1 MVARDRDEG
10 GVARRGSRRPRDEDE
25 KYTTRERRQGR
36 TKKKVCKA
44 CATERDG
51 DARFQ
56 SERVRETARRFRK
69 AGWVTRGART
79 HRLKNL
85 DLYLDLSK
93 ERVVRHVEGWV
104 AGGRESRRARTGSL
118 EMANAYGRSPE
129 VRECKFYDQSGG
141 LIRRRCALPRLRRE
155 GERDVR
161 SRKTLGLAKHQ

>member
-44 CATERDG
+44 CAAERDG

-69 AGWVTRGART
+69 AGWVTRGVRT

-104 AGGRESRRARTGSL
+104 AGDGSPGGRGRARSRWRTHTEGARRY
-118 EMANAYGRSPE
+118 ANVNFTIKVA
-129 VRECKFYDQSGG
+129 D
-141 LIRRRCALPRLRRE
+141 
-155 GERDVR
+155 
-161 SRKTLGLAKHQ
+161 